1 MKDIILTILAAATL
15 FAAGCSHNANM
26 VGVGKVFRIG
36 NESANILYV
45 NGLISINGTREN
57 AESTVETDDDDG
69 NGEAMTAKSVRRITY
84 RTGRQITG
92 YLVDLA
98 KVDPEAAKAYV
109 ENINEA
115 ENKEK

>member
-15 FAAGCSHNANM
+15 FVAGCSHNANM

-69 NGEAMTAKSVRRITY
+69 NGEAMTAKSVRKITY
-84 RTGRQITG
+84 RTGGQISG
-92 YLVDLA
+92 YLA

-109 ENINEA
+109 EQIET